1 MEIDNHTQSK
11 FSLKNYNL
19 YIEIDGKFIRETSY
33 SEIENVIRD
42 ISYVRHQSTNFLFL
56 YSGQFDFESMLTLPY
71 WDFLFVKG
79 DLHDNELVDI
89 QDGCL
94 LIISLFFIEIYDD
107 NGGCYIYANKL
118 FDFLDNAL
126 NLFQPA
132 TERQR
137 IIVEKIKYLSK
148 YAEDEKV
155 LRRIEPD
162 ETSLIIEE
170 EIGRCNEYLYDEL
183 IEKYYWETAK
193 SFEIFRQQSAEQHKR
208 IMANQKKP

>member
-1 MEIDNHTQSK
+1 MEIDNHTQSR
-11 FSLKNYNL
+11 FSLNNYTV
-19 YIEIDGKFIRETSY
+19 YIEIEGKFIRETSY

-42 ISYVRHQSTNFLFL
+42 ISYVRHQSTNYLSL

-94 LIISLFFIEIYDD
+94 LIISLFFVEIYDD

-118 FDFLDNAL
+118 FDTLNNAL
-126 NLFQPA
+126 NLFQPT

-137 IIVEKIKYLSK
+137 IIVEKIKYLRK
-148 YAEDEKV
+148 YAEDEKI
-155 LRRIEPD
+155 LRRINPD
-162 ETSLIIEE
+162 EPSLVIEA
-170 EIGRCNEYLYDEL
+170 EIGRSNQYIYDEL
-183 IEKYYWETAK
+183 IEKYYWDTAN
-193 SFEIFRQQSAEQHKR
+193 SFEKLRQQSEEQF
-208 IMANQKKP
+208 KKITGIYKK

>member
-1 MEIDNHTQSK
+1 MEIDHHTQSR
-11 FSLKNYNL
+11 FSLSNFKL

-42 ISYVRHQSTNFLFL
+42 ISYVRHQSTNFLSL

-71 WDFLFVKG
+71 WDLLFVKG
-79 DLHDNELVDI
+79 DFDDNELVDI
-89 QDGCL
+89 QNGCL
-94 LIISLFFIEIYDD
+94 LIIALFFVEIYDD
-107 NGGCYIYANKL
+107 NGGSYIYANEL
-118 FDFLDNAL
+118 FELLDNAL
-126 NLFQPA
+126 NLFQPT

-137 IIVEKIKYLSK
+137 IIVEKIKYLRK
-148 YAEDEKV
+148 YAEDEKI